1 MFERIILFGSRARV
15 QADEYSYYD
24 IIVIKR
30 TDKPFLEQLRD
41 MVPYLV
47 KFDCPA

>member
-1 MFERIILFGSRARV
+1 VFERIIFFGSRARV

-41 MVPYLV
+41 MVLYLME
-47 KFDCPA
+47 FDRPA